1 LTKEEPEVLSI
12 SRQRNG
18 FVVSV
23 ALVTGL
29 VIYAVI
35 SAGVVQASAFVPVF
49 LGMYLLERKR
59 NG

>member
-12 SRQRNG
+12 SRQRTG

-35 SAGVVQASAFVPVF
+35 SGGVVQASAFVPVF